1 MGCDQLYGIPLKDET
16 MTPTNEHIQWAS
28 NTRLARMVEEL
39 ARRHVD
45 ADQET
50 LLVAARRLRAYDFRS
65 IPFNHEA
72 FE

>member
-1 MGCDQLYGIPLKDET
+1 
-16 MTPTNEHIQWAS
+16 MTHDHIQQAS
-28 NTRLARMVEEL
+28 NDRLAQMVEEI

>member
-1 MGCDQLYGIPLKDET
+1 
-16 MTPTNEHIQWAS
+16 MTPTHEHIQWAS
-28 NTRLARMVEEL
+28 NTRLAQMVEEL

-50 LLVAARRLRAYDFRS
+50 LLVAARRLRALDQQV

>member
-1 MGCDQLYGIPLKDET
+1 

-50 LLVAARRLRAYDFRS
+50 LLVAARRLRAFDKTS
-65 IPFNHEA
+65 IPFTAKAYE
-72 FE
+72 

>member
-1 MGCDQLYGIPLKDET
+1 MLTHD
-16 MTPTNEHIQWAS
+16 HIQQAS
-28 NTRLARMVEEL
+28 NDRLAQMVEEI